1 MENNNITEKESNI
14 NESTVTSSQEPP
26 KKKSHTKLIVFGC
39 LGSVIFIII
48 VFISLALWGF
58 SMVFDAKPLEN
69 VLKQPD
75 EQQLVSI
82 SKKFGINEDTDS
94 KENIQM
100 QLLNTLMSNE
110 KTITLN
116 KDELNTL
123 IDYSVMGGREYL
135 KQKFPAATI
144 SNAYFQDGKLFVD
157 ASYKNSFST
166 PFGQYIN
173 MHITFIPGVSN
184 HHISLRITNL
194 KVGSMLISGSNL
206 QKEVDKAIVD
216 FEKTDDGKMVIEVVK
231 KLDVQ
236 KDSVS
241 VTFNPQK
248 LMMMMIQHMQGQS
261 SDGSIDLNSL
271 MQMIQ

>member
-1 MENNNITEKESNI
+1 MENNNITEDESTIKESN
-14 NESTVTSSQEPP
+14 TLQPQEPP
-26 KKKSHTKLIVFGC
+26 KKKSHTKLIIFGC

-58 SMVFDAKPLEN
+58 SMFFDNKPLEN

-82 SKKFGINEDTDS
+82 AKKFGVNENVDS
-94 KENIQM
+94 EENIQM

-144 SNAYFQDGKLFVD
+144 ANAYFKDGKLFID

-173 MHITFIPGVSN
+173 MHITFIPGISN
-184 HHISLRITNL
+184 RHISLKITNL
-194 KVGSMLISGSNL
+194 KLGSILVSGTNL
-206 QKEVDKAIVD
+206 QKEIDNAITD
-216 FEKTDDGKMVIEVVK
+216 FEKTEDGKMIIDVVT
-231 KLDVQ
+231 KLNIQ
-236 KDSVS
+236 KESVTL
-241 VTFNPQK
+241 TFNPQK
-248 LMMMMIQHMQGQS
+248 LTMMLIQQVQG
-261 SDGSIDLNSL
+261 SDGSVDLNSL
-271 MQMIQ
+271 MKMLQ